1 MTTLILALP
10 MVRPTAN
17 TEFDYVLSRERGVV
31 QAHGSAALALLPRA
45 DSLVLLVPAAALS
58 WHSVRLP
65 PVPSGRLRA
74 ALDGLLEEQLLDEP
88 AQVALAL
95 ASGRLANGQALVAA
109 FDKAWM
115 RAMLEFFE
123 QAGRPVGRVLPEFAP
138 PTDPAAGV
146 RWHVT
151 GTAQEAR
158 LTMVQPLGVLSLPL
172 AGAAVLLG
180 NRSAARPDDAVWA
193 DPAVAG
199 LAEQTFGGA
208 VQVHATAQRL
218 CDAALGDWELAQ
230 FDLAL
235 SGGGRL
241 ARRWRQQL
249 SHLLRSPS
257 WRAARWGAAALLLA
271 QLIGLNAWAWRLDA
285 AVRGKQQQL
294 RDTLTQT
301 FPEIRT
307 VVDAPLQ
314 MQRQFAI
321 LRQASGAL
329 APDDMESMLAAVG
342 AALPA
347 GSQPGA
353 IDYAPGQLTL
363 RGLVLA
369 EPAQASVRDVLTAA
383 GYGLRIDGDR
393 LEIRV
398 GAAP

>member
-1 MTTLILALP
+1 MTTLILVLP
-10 MVRPTAN
+10 MVRPTAG
-17 TEFDYVLSRERGVV
+17 TEFDYVVSRERGVV
-31 QAHGSAALALLPRA
+31 QAHGSAALDLLPRA
-45 DSLVLLVPAAALS
+45 DALVLLVPAAALS

-88 AQVALAL
+88 VQVALAL
-95 ASGRLANGQALVAA
+95 APGRLANGDALVAA

-123 QAGRPVGRVLPEFAP
+123 QAGRSVSRVLPEFAP
-138 PTDPAAGV
+138 QTDPAAGV
-146 RWHVT
+146 IWHVT
-151 GTAQEAR
+151 GTAQDAR
-158 LTMVQPLGVLSLPL
+158 LVMVQSNGVLSLPL
-172 AGAAVLLG
+172 AGASVLLG

-193 DPAVAG
+193 DPAVVG

-208 VQVHATAQRL
+208 VQVHAIAQRL
-218 CDAALGDWELAQ
+218 CDAGSGDWELAQ

-235 SGGGRL
+235 SGGGRM
-241 ARRWRQQL
+241 ARRWRQRL
-249 SHLLRSPS
+249 SHLLRAPS
-257 WRAARWGAAALLLA
+257 WRAARWGAVALLLV

-285 AVRGKQQQL
+285 SVRGKQQQL

-314 MQRQFAI
+314 MQRQFAL
-321 LRQASGAL
+321 LRQSSGAL
-329 APDDMESMLAAVG
+329 APDDMESMLSAVG
-342 AALPA
+342 AAMPA
-347 GSQPGA
+347 GTQAGA
-353 IDYAPGQLTL
+353 IEYSPGQLTL

-369 EPAQASVRDVLTAA
+369 EPAQASMRDALAAA

-393 LEIRV
+393 MEIRV
-398 GAAP
+398 GATP